1 MTGIIQ
7 KRQNNKSDSSII
19 CTYFSIKFKSLI
31 YVKCIIIFE
40 GQIVTWVNIDL
51 QFSQIE
57 KLYFFLFWDT
67 FRCSLGCSSLG
78 CLSFGEFFLDTL
90 LALWAELVLGSGEGL
105 VLRSEYPDRLESSIR
120 GRSRDIFLLS
130 YRDLFSAEIS
140 LEVRILTSEDN
151 VTSEGVLASVKGLV
165 FFEDYSGVTKTLF
178 FLGVITEDLYW
189 RNNFLHNSE
198 M

>member
-1 MTGIIQ
+1 MFRSICN
-7 KRQNNKSDSSII
+7 QNNIDFRI
-19 CTYFSIKFKSLI
+19 FSKRNNW
-31 YVKCIIIFE
+31 E
-40 GQIVTWVNIDL
+40 
-51 QFSQIE
+51 
-57 KLYFFLFWDT
+57 LYFFLFWGT

-78 CLSFGEFFLDTL
+78 CLSLEEFFLDTL

-178 FLGVITEDLYW
+178 FWGVITEDLYW
-189 RNNFLHNSE
+189 RNNFHHNSE